1 MYTGS
6 MRIGID
12 AFGSDQGRSGL
23 GSYLRG
29 LSANIPVDSNTQ
41 VELFG
46 PEIDRY
52 TFNRTRREVTYRGM
66 TVPGGLGGELFWHK
80 FLAARTIRTAHYD
93 AVLYAAGGRL
103 LPPIQKVPAVAMVG
117 DLLSV
122 DCRKNDHYQRI
133 RRRLGSIAR
142 IIVPSTYIK
151 KDLISLGMDEGK
163 IIVIYQGLERGL
175 FFPRPKTDGNLV
187 EIKPFA
193 IQRPY
198 LIYPSRVQ
206 GAGKRHVELVQAFNR
221 FKEKT
226 HAPHRLVLAG
236 TFADGLDALTVQVAA
251 SPFASDIVMTGY
263 FPYQNMPLL
272 YASAEACVFPGQE
285 EGVGLPVIE
294 AMASGIPVTC
304 AKSGALPEIA
314 GSHALFF
321 DSTDIEDM
329 AAALEKILFDTKLRE
344 KLLATGVAWA
354 QRYSWKTNAEQTLA
368 ELRKVAG

>member
-1 MYTGS
+1 

-29 LSANIPVDSNTQ
+29 LAANIPVDSNTQ

-52 TFNRTRREVTYRGM
+52 TFNRTRREVTYRGV
-66 TVPGGLGGELFWHK
+66 TVPGGQGTELFWHK
-80 FLAARTIRTAHYD
+80 FLAAQTIRAARYD

-103 LPPIQKVPAVAMVG
+103 LPPVQKVPAVAMVE

-122 DCRKNDHYQRI
+122 DCRKNGHYQRI
-133 RRRLGSIAR
+133 CRRLTTIAR
-142 IIVPSTYIK
+142 IIVPSTFIK
-151 KDLISLGMDEGK
+151 KDLMSLGIDEGK
-163 IIVIYQGLERGL
+163 IVVIHQGLERSL
-175 FFPRPKTDGNLV
+175 FFPRPRTDGDFL

-206 GAGKRHVELVQAFNR
+206 GTGKRHVELVQAFNR

-236 TFADGLDALTVQVAA
+236 TFAGGLDALTKEVAA

-272 YASAEACVFPGQE
+272 YASADACVFPGQE

-321 DSTDIEDM
+321 DSANIEDM
-329 AAALEKILFDTKLRE
+329 ANALEKIVFDKDLRE
-344 KLLATGVAWA
+344 KFLATGVSWA
-354 QRYSWKTNAEQTLA
+354 QRYSWKTNAELTLA

>member
-1 MYTGS
+1 
-6 MRIGID
+6 
-12 AFGSDQGRSGL
+12 
-23 GSYLRG
+23 
-29 LSANIPVDSNTQ
+29 

-52 TFNRTRREVTYRGM
+52 TFNRTRRELTYRGV
-66 TVPGGLGGELFWHK
+66 TVPGGQGAERFWHK
-80 FLAARTIRTAHYD
+80 FLAAQTIRAARYD

-103 LPPIQKVPAVAMVG
+103 LPPNQKVPAVAMVE
-117 DLLSV
+117 DMLSV
-122 DCRKNDHYQRI
+122 QCRGQDVHYQRI

-142 IIVPSTYIK
+142 IIVPSLFIK
-151 KDLISLGMDEGK
+151 KDLMSLGIDEGK
-163 IIVIYQGLERGL
+163 IAVINQGLERGL
-175 FFPRPKTDGNLV
+175 FFPRPKTGGDLV

-193 IQRPY
+193 IKRPY

-206 GAGKRHVELVQAFNR
+206 GTGKRHVELVQAFNR

-226 HAPHRLVLAG
+226 KAPHRLVIAG
-236 TFADGLDALTVQVAA
+236 TFSVGLDALTKEVAA
-251 SPFASDIVMTGY
+251 SPFASDIVLTGY

-294 AMASGIPVTC
+294 ALASGIPVTC

-321 DSTDIEDM
+321 ESQDIEDM
-329 AAALEKILFDTKLRE
+329 ADALEKIVFDKNLRK

-354 QRYSWKTNAEQTLA
+354 QRYSWKANAEQTLA
-368 ELRKVAG
+368 ELRKVAM